1 MGIYFFIHEI
11 GIKNNRNDPHINNFF
26 SINVTKIQNN
36 KNFRMISFLTF
47 VDKKMYATQKEKIFL
62 L

>member
-1 MGIYFFIHEI
+1 MRIYFFIHEI

-62 L
+62 F